1 MLGGQRPSL
10 PLDLLGQ
17 AGSRCSVARGRKA
30 VCDASFAS
38 TAGHGTGSSFC
49 LTSTLWVPL
58 ASPSRVSERWS
69 SFLPNEALLSSATA
83 VQHLFAHFGWL
94 RTAVYHSSR
103 LGHLRGLEL
112 DGSTVAS
119 LTGLP
124 LVLCVPVGL
133 GPPAS
138 ALSPSARGAWPR
150 LPQPV
155 GAIGE
160 RVQPDGSAAHVCTR
174 AFRIPRCVL

>member
-1 MLGGQRPSL
+1 MGNVRPCPWTVRAKPGPAAPWLGE
-10 PLDLLGQ
+10 
-17 AGSRCSVARGRKA
+17 GRL
-30 VCDASFAS
+30 CDASFAS

-49 LTSTLWVPL
+49 LTSTPRVPL
-58 ASPSRVSERWS
+58 ALPSRVSEHWV
-69 SFLPNEALLSSATA
+69 SFLPNEALLPSTTA
-83 VQHLFAHFGWL
+83 VQHPLAHFGWL

-112 DGSTVAS
+112 DGNTVAS

-124 LVLCVPVGL
+124 LVLCVPAGL

-138 ALSPSARGAWPR
+138 ALSPSIWGAWPR
-150 LPQPV
+150 LPQPI

-160 RVQPDGSAAHVCTR
+160 HVQPYGSTAHVCTR
-174 AFRIPRCVL
+174 DCRIPRCVL